1 MRSKEC
7 LQNEKH
13 TFRYYDLVKKTIY
26 DLYPLRRD
34 KIKTFEYL
42 NRYLYADAR
51 YEAESKNCNGDISK
65 ENFELIDG
73 EVDPNI
79 AALVRL
85 EILNTILLDDTF
97 IFAYNYLVHGDNT
110 YTNYPKLKGY
120 SPKVVD
126 ENTLNN
132 INKLICSY
140 KEDYPKNKL
149 CMFLTDIDNKNY
161 HDKSNY
167 KLSKDYNWWLKAFN
181 MAYEIFDK
189 IRVNSSNVNEALI
202 TVEDINT
209 GDDALDLTVK
219 EIICYLSDRYNF
231 DIAKEQRV
239 MLSLLSDFI
248 EDKYIK
254 QLKEADLVSDRD
266 ETTTFGAL
274 TCSQQTKAIVLI
286 LKELGVNFN
295 NTAKIIIARVIKV
308 ITGRNLQNIRI
319 RMEINYK
326 DEKDIKDLEVVA
338 DFFKELLPSL
348 SKKIKENIKLYS

>member
-1 MRSKEC
+1 
-7 LQNEKH
+7 
-13 TFRYYDLVKKTIY
+13 
-26 DLYPLRRD
+26 
-34 KIKTFEYL
+34 
-42 NRYLYADAR
+42 
-51 YEAESKNCNGDISK
+51 
-65 ENFELIDG
+65 
-73 EVDPNI
+73 
-79 AALVRL
+79 
-85 EILNTILLDDTF
+85 
-97 IFAYNYLVHGDNT
+97 
-110 YTNYPKLKGY
+110 
-120 SPKVVD
+120 
-126 ENTLNN
+126 
-132 INKLICSY
+132 
-140 KEDYPKNKL
+140 
-149 CMFLTDIDNKNY
+149 MFLTDIDNKNY

-286 LKELGVNFN
+286 LEELGVNFN
-295 NTAKIIIARVIKV
+295 NTAKIFIARVIKV